1 MAIFSDMPQELL
13 ILLWRPESFSQ
24 LLFITAGVPSHG
36 SNAHKK
42 LIKLSVCVCV
52 WPVDGGEEKMEQRV
66 RRLGKRLVERG
77 SVAKQK
83 MEIEIEIEIEIE
95 RGVTITIKWV

>member
-1 MAIFSDMPQELL
+1 M
-13 ILLWRPESFSQ
+13 
-24 LLFITAGVPSHG
+24 
-36 SNAHKK
+36 
-42 LIKLSVCVCV
+42 CV

-83 MEIEIEIEIEIE
+83 MEMEIEIEIE